1 MAREYDRRNLDFILK
16 EVFDIASLCKHPRYA
31 DYTPDMFDMVL
42 DSADAIAEKY
52 LRPIYV
58 DSDRKAAELIDG
70 TVHVHPGIEPYMKE
84 MGESGMIGCTFDLEH
99 GGQQLPSMIGGA
111 HEFIRGA
118 AHNSAVMFTGLSH
131 GAAHLIASFGSKE
144 LADTYVPNMLSGK
157 WAGTMCL
164 TEPQAGSSLNDVI
177 TTAKDLGDGTYAIKG
192 QKIFISGGDNHFSE
206 NIIHLVLARL
216 EGAPAGTKGIS
227 LFVVPKKRIE
237 NGTLVNN
244 EVVSLGVYHKMGQKA
259 TPALHLSFGDKGNS
273 IGYLV
278 GEPNKGLSYMFQMMN
293 EARLGV
299 GMGGAYIASAAYHAS
314 KQYAEERAQGR
325 LLTNKDPNTPP
336 TLIKNHP
343 DVQRMLYFQKAIV
356 EGSMG
361 LLFQCFMWD
370 DLAKSLEG
378 EEKKE
383 AQMMLDLMTT
393 VAKTYPAEMGT
404 LAVNQGLQVLGGYG
418 YTEDFP
424 LEQMARDVRIMSIYE
439 GTTGIHG
446 LTLLGRGIPANNGAA
461 LQVLGKLVYADI
473 AVAKSHESIAKYAAM
488 LEKELENLTKVTMH
502 KLGFAMKGEI
512 EVFLADSTLYMELFG
527 MITVAWQW
535 LKQGHV
541 AAAALAKGGLST
553 EDEAFYKDKIHTMKF
568 FYHYEVPKALGLS
581 KRLMDEEVLTI
592 FDHK

>member
-1 MAREYDRRNLDFILK
+1 M
-16 EVFDIASLCKHPRYA
+16 
-31 DYTPDMFDMVL
+31 
-42 DSADAIAEKY
+42 
-52 LRPIYV
+52 
-58 DSDRKAAELIDG
+58 
-70 TVHVHPGIEPYMKE
+70 
-84 MGESGMIGCTFDLEH
+84 
-99 GGQQLPSMIGGA
+99 
-111 HEFIRGA
+111 
-118 AHNSAVMFTGLSH
+118 
-131 GAAHLIASFGSKE
+131 
-144 LADTYVPNMLSGK
+144 LAGK

-164 TEPQAGSSLNDVI
+164 TEPQAGSSLNDAS
-177 TTAKDLGDGTYAIKG
+177 TSAKDLGDGTYAIKG

-237 NGTLVNN
+237 NGALVNN

-278 GEPNKGLSYMFQMMN
+278 GEPNRGLSYMFQMMN

-314 KQYAEERAQGR
+314 KQYANERAQGR

-393 VAKTYPAEMGT
+393 VAKTYPAEM
-404 LAVNQGLQVLGGYG
+404 
-418 YTEDFP
+418 
-424 LEQMARDVRIMSIYE
+424 
-439 GTTGIHG
+439 
-446 LTLLGRGIPANNGAA
+446 
-461 LQVLGKLVYADI
+461 
-473 AVAKSHESIAKYAAM
+473 
-488 LEKELENLTKVTMH
+488 
-502 KLGFAMKGEI
+502 
-512 EVFLADSTLYMELFG
+512 
-527 MITVAWQW
+527 
-535 LKQGHV
+535 
-541 AAAALAKGGLST
+541 
-553 EDEAFYKDKIHTMKF
+553 
-568 FYHYEVPKALGLS
+568 
-581 KRLMDEEVLTI
+581 
-592 FDHK
+592 

>member
-1 MAREYDRRNLDFILK
+1 
-16 EVFDIASLCKHPRYA
+16 
-31 DYTPDMFDMVL
+31 
-42 DSADAIAEKY
+42 
-52 LRPIYV
+52 
-58 DSDRKAAELIDG
+58 
-70 TVHVHPGIEPYMKE
+70 
-84 MGESGMIGCTFDLEH
+84 
-99 GGQQLPSMIGGA
+99 
-111 HEFIRGA
+111 
-118 AHNSAVMFTGLSH
+118 
-131 GAAHLIASFGSKE
+131 LIASFGSKE
-144 LADTYVPNMLSGK
+144 LADTYVPHMLSGK

-164 TEPQAGSSLNDVI
+164 TEPQAGSSLNDAS
-177 TTAKDLGDGTYAIKG
+177 TSAKDLGDGTYAIKG

-278 GEPNKGLSYMFQMMN
+278 GEPNRGLSYMFQMMN

-314 KQYAEERAQGR
+314 KQYANERAQGR

-378 EEKKE
+378 EEQKE

-404 LAVNQGLQVLGGYG
+404 QAVNQGLQVLGGYG

-461 LQVLGKLVYADI
+461 LQTLGKLVYADI
-473 AVAKSHESIAKYAAM
+473 AVAKGHESIAKYAGM

-527 MITVAWQW
+527 LITVAWQW

-541 AAAALAKGGLST
+541 AAAALAKGGLSA

-581 KRLMDEEVLTI
+581 TRLMDEEVLTI

>member
-1 MAREYDRRNLDFILK
+1 
-16 EVFDIASLCKHPRYA
+16 
-31 DYTPDMFDMVL
+31 
-42 DSADAIAEKY
+42 
-52 LRPIYV
+52 
-58 DSDRKAAELIDG
+58 
-70 TVHVHPGIEPYMKE
+70 
-84 MGESGMIGCTFDLEH
+84 
-99 GGQQLPSMIGGA
+99 
-111 HEFIRGA
+111 
-118 AHNSAVMFTGLSH
+118 
-131 GAAHLIASFGSKE
+131 
-144 LADTYVPNMLSGK
+144 
-157 WAGTMCL
+157 
-164 TEPQAGSSLNDVI
+164 
-177 TTAKDLGDGTYAIKG
+177 
-192 QKIFISGGDNHFSE
+192 
-206 NIIHLVLARL
+206 
-216 EGAPAGTKGIS
+216 
-227 LFVVPKKRIE
+227 
-237 NGTLVNN
+237 
-244 EVVSLGVYHKMGQKA
+244 MGQKA

-314 KQYAEERAQGR
+314 KQYANERAQGR

-461 LQVLGKLVYADI
+461 LQTLGKLVYADI
-473 AVAKSHESIAKYAAM
+473 AVAKGHESIAKYSGI

-512 EVFLADSTLYMELFG
+512 DVFLADSTLYMELFG
-527 MITVAWQW
+527 LITVAWQW

-541 AAAALAKGGLST
+541 AAAALAKGGLSA

-581 KRLMDEEVLTI
+581 TRLMDEEVLTI
-592 FDHK
+592 FDNK